1 MVCNYCGF
9 HHPIGAKARIDMLVD
24 EGSFEE
30 IDASLTTANPLGFE
44 DYMDRIEKDKQKSG
58 LNEAIVTGHATIG
71 GNPLVIAVMD
81 SRFRMASMGSVV
93 GEKFFVLWKMLI
105 KQINHLLFSLLLVVR
120 VCRRGCFPLCK
131 WRKLLLHLNDL
142 AITED

>member
-1 MVCNYCGF
+1 F

-58 LNEAIVTGHATIG
+58 LNEAIVTGHATID

-81 SRFRMASMGSVV
+81 SRFRMAS
-93 GEKFFVLWKMLI
+93 
-105 KQINHLLFSLLLVVR
+105 
-120 VCRRGCFPLCK
+120 
-131 WRKLLLHLNDL
+131 
-142 AITED
+142 